1 MPSTGKRQ
9 LIVSFLSFQ
18 LYRLPL
24 TLNCPLTM
32 SAGAYSSWQCL
43 PPEQ

>member
-1 MPSTGKRQ
+1 MLSVGNRQ
-9 LIVSFLSFQ
+9 LVVSFLSFQ

-24 TLNCPLTM
+24 TLNCPLTI

-43 PPEQ
+43 APE